1 MHHYCFFLSKLNFC
15 RIDYIFVMKSKISI
29 SSILIPLN
37 SLLVILGII
46 IAYTYAESIKYGSI
60 ALISLISII
69 LILICIAAP
78 KLAYY
83 LCILYG
89 AIIYFIKRLLYPAY
103 IPVSIGGEI
112 LIITLFT
119 GILLRKI
126 IKQEKLWNDVKNPI
140 TISLLIIIT
149 YNLIEVFNP
158 YAQPPIGWAIVF
170 PQYVTNLLFFLS
182 GLYVMNSMG
191 SIISF
196 LKFWVILAFIIG
208 LYGCIQQWIGIAP
221 WEYRQIIN
229 DPAAYAIMFQNGFIR
244 KYSTLS
250 DSPAFGIFMSG
261 STIFCIALLL
271 SSIQLRKKILLGIF
285 IIIMLL
291 GMAYSGTRMATA
303 ILPVG
308 LGFMGLLTIQNKKTL
323 ILLGTVFLIGIIF
336 FFSPVHNG
344 VTARLRSAFRFNSNP
359 SMLVREHN
367 RKSKQYYMHHH
378 PIGGGIKTT
387 GVSGLQLYPSHE
399 LAGFPPDGVFVMNA
413 LEIGWIGFLLQL
425 FVYFIVLKYAIHQYY
440 NQKNKDIKIIY
451 AGIASTLFAWYISDY
466 SQGAVGNFSISFIY
480 NGILAAMIKINS
492 LTSKNI

>member
-1 MHHYCFFLSKLNFC
+1 M
-15 RIDYIFVMKSKISI
+15 
-29 SSILIPLN
+29 PLN
-37 SLLVILGII
+37 LLLVILGVI
-46 IAYTYAESIKYGSI
+46 IAYTYAESIRYGSI
-60 ALISLISII
+60 ALMSLISLI
-69 LILICIAAP
+69 LVLLCITSP
-78 KLAYY
+78 KLGFY

-89 AIIYFIKRLLYPAY
+89 SIIYFIKRLLYPAY

-112 LIITLFT
+112 LIITLYT

-126 IKQEKLWNDVKNPI
+126 IKHEKLWNDVTNPI
-140 TISLLIIIT
+140 TISLIVIIA
-149 YNLIEVFNP
+149 YNLLELFNT

-182 GLYVMNSMG
+182 GLYIMNSMK

-196 LKFWVILAFIIG
+196 LKFWIIIAFIIG
-208 LYGCIQQWIGIAP
+208 LYGCIQQWFGIAP

-229 DPAAYAIMFQNGFIR
+229 DPTSYAIMFQNGFIR
-244 KYSTLS
+244 KYSSLS
-250 DSPAFGIFMSG
+250 DSPAFGILMSG
-261 STIFCIALLL
+261 SAIFSIALLL

-291 GMAYSGTRMATA
+291 GMAYSGTRTATA
-303 ILPVG
+303 ILPAG
-308 LGFMGLLTIQNKKTL
+308 LGFMGLLTIQNKKIL
-323 ILLGTVFLIGIIF
+323 ILLGAIFLIGIIF
-336 FFSPVHNG
+336 FFSPIHNG
-344 VTARLRSAFRFNSNP
+344 IINRLRSAFQFNSDP

-387 GVSGLQLYPSHE
+387 GVAGLQFYPSHE

-440 NQKNKDIKIIY
+440 HQKNKDIKIIY

-480 NGILAAMIKINS
+480 YGLLAVIIKVNS
-492 LTSKNI
+492 LVPKNT